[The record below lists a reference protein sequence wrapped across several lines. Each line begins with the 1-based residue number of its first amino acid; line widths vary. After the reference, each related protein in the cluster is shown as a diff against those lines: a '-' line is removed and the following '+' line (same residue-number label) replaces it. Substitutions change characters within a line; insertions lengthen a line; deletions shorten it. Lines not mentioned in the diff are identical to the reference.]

1 MFLFCGRIDGW
12 SIRRLFCVCPL
23 TIALTRWSLGG
34 CQLVTPRSISG
45 WKFEKKQNI
54 SPLIIFRP
62 SKYDERRLCIV
73 IFRLLTIVFTLSTVF
88 SLCTKNVNETKR
100 KSYQNEGGCW
110 ITLEFQKKD
119 KGGKTCFS
127 PPTWNNLKEERDNL
141 FLIPP
146 FDDITLLVVVLRD
159 SLRLLKEEEKKING
173 CGLKSD
179 LPECFKHF

>member
-1 MFLFCGRIDGW
+1 MQLIGRHFILLLFLMGKKKRFLPNLWTYAQIVICQVNNQLAAIQKLSGSFVFLFCGRIDGW

-100 KSYQNEGGCW
+100 KSYQNEGDV
-110 ITLEFQKKD
+110 E
-119 KGGKTCFS
+119 
-127 PPTWNNLKEERDNL
+127 
-141 FLIPP
+141 
-146 FDDITLLVVVLRD
+146 
-159 SLRLLKEEEKKING
+159 
-173 CGLKSD
+173 
-179 LPECFKHF
+179 